1 MKQREGAE
9 SGVQVGA
16 KGAEMS
22 VEKKR
27 MLGPPSPASGEGH
40 VPLSVTRWSLRL
52 WACRKGLWTIS
63 GGEWQATDKYTI
75 TVHQKTEERD
85 RRVGQLGAPLNQ
97 RTPPWLGEKGSP
109 HRPRALAG

>member
-1 MKQREGAE
+1 MVTEA
-9 SGVQVGA
+9 
-16 KGAEMS
+16 
-22 VEKKR
+22 
-27 MLGPPSPASGEGH
+27 LGMQERAVDNLG
-40 VPLSVTRWSLRL
+40 
-52 WACRKGLWTIS
+52 